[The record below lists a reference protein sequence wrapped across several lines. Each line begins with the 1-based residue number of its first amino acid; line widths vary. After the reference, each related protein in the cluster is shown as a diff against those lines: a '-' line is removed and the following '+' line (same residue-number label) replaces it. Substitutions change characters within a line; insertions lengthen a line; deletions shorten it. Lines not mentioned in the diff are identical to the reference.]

1 MRIVELMNYQ
11 RRWRH
16 QMSHHNKTSAE
27 LIMEHKLKKAVVK
40 AFNDTISEHQKKL
53 KNPLYRF
60 RLWLKRKLNI

>member
-1 MRIVELMNYQ
+1 
-11 RRWRH
+11 
-16 QMSHHNKTSAE
+16 MSRHNKTSAE